1 MDFRPI
7 DTTATITT
15 RNYIRLAAVT
25 NLCLVI
31 VYLSIE
37 PYVTSSHMSWLHQMH
52 VLLQPLVLFVSI
64 SDSSVI
70 TMASILVTI
79 TATLFDGVV
88 LWLNYVTISRCVKDP
103 TSICLEILWEKAIW
117 ILLAGWIFLT
127 DVMLVI
133 RLLTLQKSLSK
144 KDTHEKASKEKYEAL
159 SIKPAPILKTMTV
172 HNSKLRIIHVFLIP
186 PGVIYTF
193 FMIGRAFE
201 EPLYWITTGHLLLDI
216 FGIGVAIIH
225 DRATLIITLALTI
238 LFACSN
244 VFGLILNMGSPNET
258 VMDELLYLLS
268 VLYIF
273 SDSLLIFFS
282 VSNLNLLGRY
292 EKLKRN

>member
-7 DTTATITT
+7 DSIATITT
-15 RNYIRLAAVT
+15 RNLIRLGGIT

-31 VYLSIE
+31 VYLSVE
-37 PYVTSSHMSWLHQMH
+37 PYVSSSHMSWLHQMH

-70 TMASILVTI
+70 TMATLFVAVA
-79 TATLFDGVV
+79 ATLFDGAVV
-88 LWLNYVTISRCVKDP
+88 WLNYVAISRCVADP
-103 TSICLEILWEKAIW
+103 TSNCLEIIWEKAVW
-117 ILLAGWIFLT
+117 FLLAAWIFLT
-127 DVMLVI
+127 DVLLVM

-144 KDTHEKASKEKYEAL
+144 KDTHEKASKEKYESL
-159 SIKPAPILKTMTV
+159 SIKPAPILKTMMV
-172 HNSKLRIIHVFLIP
+172 HNSKMRIIHVFLVP
-186 PGVIYTF
+186 SGVIYTF
-193 FMIGRAFE
+193 FMIGKAFE
-201 EPLYWITTGHLLLDI
+201 QPLYWITTGHLLLDI
-216 FGIGVAIIH
+216 FGIGVANIH
-225 DRATLIITLALTI
+225 DRSTLIITLAFTI

-244 VFGLILNMGSPNET
+244 VFGLILSMSTPNET
-258 VMDELLYLLS
+258 VMDELLYLMS

-282 VSNLNLLGRY
+282 VSNLSLLGKY

>member
-15 RNYIRLAAVT
+15 RNLIRLGAVT

-37 PYVTSSHMSWLHQMH
+37 PYVSSSHMSWLHQMH

-70 TMASILVTI
+70 TMATFISVV
-79 TATLFDGVV
+79 ATLFDGAVV
-88 LWLNYVTISRCVKDP
+88 WLNYIAISRCVGDP
-103 TSICLEILWEKAIW
+103 TSNCLELIWEKAVW
-117 ILLAGWIFLT
+117 FILASWIFLT
-127 DVMLVI
+127 DVMLVF
-133 RLLTLQKSLSK
+133 RLMTLQKSLSK
-144 KDTHEKASKEKYEAL
+144 KDTHEKASKEKYESL
-159 SIKPAPILKTMTV
+159 SIKPAPIMKTMTV
-172 HNSKLRIIHVFLIP
+172 HNSKMRIIHVFLIP
-186 PGVIYTF
+186 VGVIYTF
-193 FMIGRAFE
+193 FMIGKAFE
-201 EPLYWITTGHLLLDI
+201 QPLYWITTGHLLLDV
-216 FGIGVAIIH
+216 FGTGVANIH
-225 DRATLIITLALTI
+225 DRTTLIITLAFTI

-244 VFGLILNMGSPNET
+244 VFGLLLNMSTPNET

-282 VSNLNLLGRY
+282 VSNLNLLGKY

>member
-15 RNYIRLAAVT
+15 RNLIRLGAVT

-31 VYLSIE
+31 IYLSVE
-37 PYVTSSHMSWLHQMH
+37 PYVSSSHMSWLHQMH

-70 TMASILVTI
+70 TMATLFISVI
-79 TATLFDGVV
+79 ATLFDGAVV
-88 LWLNYVTISRCVKDP
+88 WLNYIAISRCVGDP
-103 TSICLEILWEKAIW
+103 TSNCLELIWEKAVW
-117 ILLAGWIFLT
+117 FILATWIFLT
-127 DVMLVI
+127 DIMLVF
-133 RLLTLQKSLSK
+133 RLMTLQKSLSK
-144 KDTHEKASKEKYEAL
+144 KDTHEKASKEKYESL
-159 SIKPAPILKTMTV
+159 SIKPVPIMKTISV
-172 HNSKLRIIHVFLIP
+172 HNSKMRIIHVFLIP
-186 PGVIYTF
+186 VGVIYTF
-193 FMIGRAFE
+193 FMIDKAFE
-201 EPLYWITTGHLLLDI
+201 EPLYWITTGHLLLDV
-216 FGIGVAIIH
+216 FGTGVANVH
-225 DRATLIITLALTI
+225 DRSTLIITLAFTI

-244 VFGLILNMGSPNET
+244 VFGLLLNMSTPNET
-258 VMDELLYLLS
+258 IMDELLYLLS

-282 VSNLNLLGRY
+282 VSNLNLLGKY

>member
-1 MDFRPI
+1 
-7 DTTATITT
+7 
-15 RNYIRLAAVT
+15 
-25 NLCLVI
+25 
-31 VYLSIE
+31 
-37 PYVTSSHMSWLHQMH
+37 
-52 VLLQPLVLFVSI
+52 
-64 SDSSVI
+64 
-70 TMASILVTI
+70 
-79 TATLFDGVV
+79 
-88 LWLNYVTISRCVKDP
+88 
-103 TSICLEILWEKAIW
+103 
-117 ILLAGWIFLT
+117 
-127 DVMLVI
+127 
-133 RLLTLQKSLSK
+133 
-144 KDTHEKASKEKYEAL
+144 
-159 SIKPAPILKTMTV
+159 MTV

>member
-7 DTTATITT
+7 DTTSTITT
-15 RNYIRLAAVT
+15 RNLIRLSGIT

-70 TMASILVTI
+70 TMATLFVSFV
-79 TATLFDGVV
+79 AALFDGTVV
-88 LWLNYVTISRCVKDP
+88 WLNYIALSRCFSDP
-103 TSICLEILWEKAIW
+103 TSTCVQLLWEKGVW
-117 ILLAGWIFLT
+117 LILAAWIFLT
-127 DVMLVI
+127 DIMLI
-133 RLLTLQKSLSK
+133 MRLMTLQKALSK
-144 KDTHEKASKEKYEAL
+144 KDTHEKASKEKYETL
-159 SIKPAPILKTMTV
+159 SIKPAPIMKTITV
-172 HNSKLRIIHVFLIP
+172 HNSKMRIIHIFLLP
-186 PGVIYTF
+186 AGVIYTF
-193 FMIGRAFE
+193 FMVGKAFE
-201 EPLYWITTGHLLLDI
+201 NPIYWITTGHLLLDL
-216 FGIGVAIIH
+216 FGVGVAKIH

-244 VFGLILNMGSPNET
+244 VFVFMMNISTPNET
-258 VMDELLYLLS
+258 VTDELLYLMS
-268 VLYIF
+268 ILYIF

-282 VSNLNLLGRY
+282 VSNLSLLGKY
-292 EKLKRN
+292 EKLKKN